1 MMDNIKEFVN
11 SFTSSEQVKEFL
23 ADVSRICKNKNSE
36 LRSKEKEARAEL
48 KKIAVARAT
57 ATLANTASGST
68 VRVLFKKAPC
78 EVEFISAKPDKFIVK
93 MDGKKRSFPYHKL
106 IVG

>member
-1 MMDNIKEFVN
+1 MDEIKRIVS
-11 SFTSSEQVKEFL
+11 SFSSTEQVKTFL
-23 ADVSRICKNKNSE
+23 ADVSRICKEKNFE
-36 LRSKEKEARAEL
+36 LRTAEKNAQKEL
-48 KKIAVARAT
+48 KRISVERAVEV
-57 ATLANTASGST
+57 LSHTASGSSIK
-68 VRVLFKKAPC
+68 VLFKKAPC